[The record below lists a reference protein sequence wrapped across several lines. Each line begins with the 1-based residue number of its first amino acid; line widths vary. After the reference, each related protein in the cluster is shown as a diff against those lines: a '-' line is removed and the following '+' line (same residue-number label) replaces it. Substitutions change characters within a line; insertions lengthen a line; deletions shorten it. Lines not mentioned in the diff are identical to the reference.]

1 MRRWVADNVTLQQA
15 PEPSALIVEWLR
27 SLRCL
32 RGVALGYLVPDTRML
47 PEESLRFFAVDYADR
62 GDERDYANW
71 LDALCDGA
79 LSLRSSGR
87 ADKLLREAALS
98 RATAR
103 EPDLTG
109 FLLRSVAVWRWP
121 DIQVEGFVSDSP
133 AKLVAHDRPAP
144 DVLLAIFSGQLRQVV
159 LSEPVRT
166 VHFASRGDLPI
177 PRDEHGVV
185 DVKRLHEAAQAEDSA
200 RLAKR
205 LTVNAA
211 ARVRFAAITEPDG

>member
-1 MRRWVADNVTLQQA
+1 MRRWAADQITLQQA
-15 PEPSALIVEWLR
+15 AEPSAHIVEWLR
-27 SLRCL
+27 SLRSL
-32 RGVALGYLVPDTRML
+32 RGVPLGYLVPDTRML
-47 PEESLRFFAVDYADR
+47 PEESLRFFAVD
-62 GDERDYANW
+62 ANW

-87 ADKLLREAALS
+87 ADALLREAALR

-144 DVLLAIFSGQLRQVV
+144 DVLLAIFRGQLHQVV

-185 DVKRLHEAAQAEDSA
+185 DVKRLHEAAQAPDSA
-200 RLAKR
+200 RLATR

-211 ARVRFAAITEPDG
+211 ARVRFSAIKGPDG